1 MTRKSTYNVQ
11 PFRSETEIDDFLFF
25 LRRTQNH
32 KRDVF
37 LFQFGLNTGLRMSD
51 IVGLKVGDINKPE
64 PIITEKKTGKK
75 KRLFLDGIQD
85 VIQNY
90 IKGMDDDDYLFPSR
104 KGGHLSVNAVYKL
117 YTKIGRD
124 LGRDD
129 IGCHTLRKTYGRFYY
144 LKTHDIATLMY
155 LFNHSSEKITKR
167 YIGITDDEAKSSL
180 KGFRIG
186 VKGDDI

>member
-25 LRRTQNH
+25 LRRTKNH

-90 IKGMDDDDYLFPSR
+90 IKGMDNDDYLFPSR

>member
-1 MTRKSTYNVQ
+1 
-11 PFRSETEIDDFLFF
+11 
-25 LRRTQNH
+25 
-32 KRDVF
+32 
-37 LFQFGLNTGLRMSD
+37 MSD
-51 IVGLKVGDINKPE
+51 IVKLKVGDINKHE

-85 VIQNY
+85 IVQEY
-90 IKGMDDDDYLFPSR
+90 IKDMNDNYLFPSR
-104 KGGHLSVNAVYKL
+104 QSGHITVNTVYKL
-117 YTKIGRD
+117 YIKIGRE

-129 IGCHTLRKTYGRFYY
+129 IGCHTLRKTYGRSYY

-167 YIGITDDEAKSSL
+167 YIGITDDDAKSSL

-186 VKGDDI
+186 VKGGEM

>member
-25 LRRTQNH
+25 LRRTKNH

-90 IKGMDDDDYLFPSR
+90 IKGMDDNDYLFPSR

>member
-11 PFRSETEIDDFLFF
+11 PLRSETEIDDFLFF
-25 LRRTQNH
+25 LRRTKNH

-117 YTKIGRD
+117 YTKIGRN

>member
-25 LRRTQNH
+25 LRRTKNH

-51 IVGLKVGDINKPE
+51 IVGLKVGDINKSE

-117 YTKIGRD
+117 YTKIGRN

>member
-1 MTRKSTYNVQ
+1 
-11 PFRSETEIDDFLFF
+11 
-25 LRRTQNH
+25 
-32 KRDVF
+32 
-37 LFQFGLNTGLRMSD
+37 MSD
-51 IVGLKVGDINKPE
+51 IVGLKVGDINKSE

-186 VKGDDI
+186 VKGGDT